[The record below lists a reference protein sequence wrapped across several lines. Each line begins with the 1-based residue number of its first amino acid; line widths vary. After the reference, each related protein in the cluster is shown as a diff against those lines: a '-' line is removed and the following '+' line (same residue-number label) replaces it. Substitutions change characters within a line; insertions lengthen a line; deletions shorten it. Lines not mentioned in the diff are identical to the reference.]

1 MLKRIFAYFALS
13 LIVTCAAAQKHPW
26 LEQQDSATRAMLEQY
41 GASEEYLSMQD
52 KMLEIENQSDRAAKE
67 ENQTRLIILGIS
79 LLAAA
84 WPVISGIRM
93 ISNSENKTRGGVIAA
108 IGILLAGAGV
118 LFALNYGTLMLRHK
132 EPALFNFLFALIF
145 VIALIVV
152 AILMLRKDNSS
163 KSN

>member
-1 MLKRIFAYFALS
+1 MLKKTIAYIALS
-13 LIVTCAAAQKHPW
+13 LIVTCVLAQEHPW

-52 KMLEIENQSDRAAKE
+52 QMLEIENQSDRAAQK
-67 ENQTRLIILGIS
+67 ENQTRLFILGIS
-79 LLAAA
+79 LLVAL

-93 ISNSENKTRGGVIAA
+93 LSQTENKTRGGVIAS

-145 VIALIVV
+145 VVAIIVV
-152 AILMLRKDNSS
+152 AILMLRKDPP
-163 KSN
+163 KK

>member
-1 MLKRIFAYFALS
+1 MLKKTIAYIALS
-13 LIVTCAAAQKHPW
+13 LIVTCVLAQEHPW

-52 KMLEIENQSDRAAKE
+52 QMLEIENQSDRAAQK
-67 ENQTRLIILGIS
+67 ENQTRLVILGIS
-79 LLAAA
+79 LLVAL

-93 ISNSENKTRGGVIAA
+93 LSQTENKTRGGVIAS

-132 EPALFNFLFALIF
+132 EPALFNLLFALIF
-145 VIALIVV
+145 VVAIIVV
-152 AILMLRKDNSS
+152 AIFMLRKDPP
-163 KSN
+163 KK

>member
-1 MLKRIFAYFALS
+1 MLKKTIAYIALS
-13 LIVTCAAAQKHPW
+13 LIVTCVLAQEHPW

-52 KMLEIENQSDRAAKE
+52 QMLEIENQSDRAAQK
-67 ENQTRLIILGIS
+67 ENQTRLFILGIS
-79 LLAAA
+79 LLVAL

-93 ISNSENKTRGGVIAA
+93 LSQTENKIRGGVIAS

-145 VIALIVV
+145 VVAIIVV
-152 AILMLRKDNSS
+152 AILMLRKDPP
-163 KSN
+163 KK

>member
-1 MLKRIFAYFALS
+1 MLKKTIAYIALS
-13 LIVTCAAAQKHPW
+13 LIVTCVLAQEHPW
-26 LEQQDSATRAMLEQY
+26 FEQQDSATRAMLEQY

-52 KMLEIENQSDRAAKE
+52 QMLEIENQSDRAAQK
-67 ENQTRLIILGIS
+67 ENQTRLVILGIS
-79 LLAAA
+79 LLVAL

-93 ISNSENKTRGGVIAA
+93 LSQTENKTRGGVIAS

-145 VIALIVV
+145 VVAIIVV
-152 AILMLRKDNSS
+152 AILMLRKDPP
-163 KSN
+163 KK

>member
-1 MLKRIFAYFALS
+1 MLKRIFAYLALS

-52 KMLEIENQSDRAAKE
+52 QMLEIENQSNRAAE
-67 ENQTRLIILGIS
+67 QERQTKLIILGIS
-79 LLAAA
+79 LLAAL

-132 EPALFNFLFALIF
+132 EPALFNLLFAFIF

>member
-1 MLKRIFAYFALS
+1 MLKKTIAYIALS
-13 LIVTCAAAQKHPW
+13 LIVTCVLAQEHPW

-52 KMLEIENQSDRAAKE
+52 QMLEIENQSDRAAQK
-67 ENQTRLIILGIS
+67 ENQTRLFILGIS
-79 LLAAA
+79 LLVAL

-93 ISNSENKTRGGVIAA
+93 LSQTENKTRGGVIAS

-132 EPALFNFLFALIF
+132 EPGLFNFLFALFF
-145 VIALIVV
+145 VIALIVL
-152 AILMLRKDNSS
+152 AILMLRKDPP
-163 KSN
+163 KK

>member
-1 MLKRIFAYFALS
+1 MLKKTIAYIALS
-13 LIVTCAAAQKHPW
+13 LIVTCVLAQEHPW

-52 KMLEIENQSDRAAKE
+52 QMLEIENQSDRAAQK
-67 ENQTRLIILGIS
+67 ENQTRLVILGIS
-79 LLAAA
+79 LLVAL

-93 ISNSENKTRGGVIAA
+93 LSQTENKTRGGVIAS

-145 VIALIVV
+145 VVAIIVV
-152 AILMLRKDNSS
+152 AILMLRKDSP
-163 KSN
+163 KK

>member
-1 MLKRIFAYFALS
+1 MLKKTVAYIALS
-13 LIVTCAAAQKHPW
+13 LIVTCVLAQEHPW

-41 GASEEYLSMQD
+41 GASEEFLSMQD
-52 KMLEIENQSDRAAKE
+52 QMLEIENQSDRAAQK
-67 ENQTRLIILGIS
+67 ENQTRLVILGIS
-79 LLAAA
+79 LLVAL

-93 ISNSENKTRGGVIAA
+93 LSQTENKTRGGVIAS

-145 VIALIVV
+145 VVAIIVV
-152 AILMLRKDNSS
+152 AILMLRKDPP
-163 KSN
+163 KK

>member
-1 MLKRIFAYFALS
+1 MLKKTIAYIALS
-13 LIVTCAAAQKHPW
+13 LIVTCVLAQEHPW

-41 GASEEYLSMQD
+41 GASEEFLSMQD
-52 KMLEIENQSDRAAKE
+52 QMLEIENQSDRAAQK
-67 ENQTRLIILGIS
+67 ENQTRLVILGIS
-79 LLAAA
+79 LLVAL

-93 ISNSENKTRGGVIAA
+93 LSQTENKTRGGVIAS

-145 VIALIVV
+145 VVAIIVV
-152 AILMLRKDNSS
+152 AILMLRKDPP
-163 KSN
+163 KK

>member
-1 MLKRIFAYFALS
+1 MLKKLFTYFALT
-13 LIVTCAAAQKHPW
+13 LIVTCVFAQEHPW

-41 GASEEYLSMQD
+41 GASEEFLSMQD

-67 ENQTRLIILGIS
+67 ENRSRLIILGIS

-84 WPVISGIRM
+84 WPIISGIRM
-93 ISNSENKTRGGVIAA
+93 LSQTENKTRGGVIAS
-108 IGILLAGAGV
+108 IGILLAGSGV

-152 AILMLRKDNSS
+152 AILMLRKDPP
-163 KSN
+163 KK

>member
-1 MLKRIFAYFALS
+1 MLKKLFAYFALT
-13 LIVTCAAAQKHPW
+13 LIVTCVFAQEHPW

-67 ENQTRLIILGIS
+67 ENRSRLIILGIS

-84 WPVISGIRM
+84 WPIISGIRM
-93 ISNSENKTRGGVIAA
+93 LSQTENKTRGGVIAS
-108 IGILLAGAGV
+108 IGILLAGSGV

-132 EPALFNFLFALIF
+132 EPALFNFLFALFF
-145 VIALIVV
+145 VVAIIVV
-152 AILMLRKDNSS
+152 AILMLRKNPPR
-163 KSN
+163 K

>member
-1 MLKRIFAYFALS
+1 MLKRLFAYFVLS
-13 LIVTCAAAQKHPW
+13 LIVTCVFAQEHPW

-41 GASEEYLSMQD
+41 GASEEFLSMQD
-52 KMLEIENQSDRAAKE
+52 QMLEIENQSDRAAQK
-67 ENQTRLIILGIS
+67 ENQTRLVILGIS
-79 LLAAA
+79 LLVAL

-93 ISNSENKTRGGVIAA
+93 LSQTENKTRGGVIAS

-145 VIALIVV
+145 VVAIIVV
-152 AILMLRKDNSS
+152 AILMLRKDPP
-163 KSN
+163 KK